1 MDNLVLSNIRQ
12 RPTRTLIS
20 TSGVA
25 LGVILIILNTGLA
38 RGLLNDRIRREQGV
52 GAEIQFFRMGGG
64 GTLSA
69 SNAMPLDVRYADRL
83 KKIPGVKMLSP
94 FGHYLQTG
102 NTGLGFEMVDAIDL
116 DTYSGISG
124 MGIVEGRA
132 FQSDDEVIIDRFKA
146 QRSKLGVGS
155 PIQVFGKTL
164 RVSGIYGPEI
174 GSRIKMS
181 LGALQR
187 ALSQENKC
195 LGILIKVD
203 DGVAPEE
210 VARRINAELPG
221 NKVVLTSDI
230 GANFS
235 GQIPGVKG
243 FVRAVMG
250 LSMVVSSL
258 VILLAMYTT
267 ITERT
272 REIGILKS
280 LGASKTYIIGVI
292 EKEAIAISLIGIV
305 AGLVVALIAG
315 FGIEQAT
322 TLKLEF
328 HWTWILTAALIGL
341 SAGAVGALYPAVRAA
356 NQDAVK
362 ALSYE

>member
-38 RGLLNDRIRREQGV
+38 RGILNDRIKREQGV
-52 GAEIQFFRMGGG
+52 GAEIQFWRMGAQS
-64 GTLSA
+64 LST
-69 SNAMPLDVRYADRL
+69 SNAMPLDLRYAERL
-83 KKIPGVKMLSP
+83 KKIPGVRMVSP
-94 FGHYLQTG
+94 IGHYVQSG
-102 NTGLGFEMVDAIDL
+102 NTGLGFEMVDAIEF
-116 DTYSGISG
+116 DTYSAISNLR
-124 MGIVEGRA
+124 IVEGRA
-132 FQSDDEVIIDRFKA
+132 FQSDDEVIVDEFKA
-146 QRSKLGVGS
+146 RRLNMGVGS
-155 PIQVFGKTL
+155 AIQVFGKTL
-164 RVSGIYGPEI
+164 RVAGIFSPEI
-174 GSRIKMS
+174 GSRTKMS

-195 LGILIKVD
+195 LAILVKVD

-210 VARRINAELPG
+210 VARRIDAELP
-221 NKVVLTSDI
+221 NNQVVLTRDI
-230 GANFS
+230 GLNF
-235 GQIPGVKG
+235 GRQVPGFKG
-243 FVRAVMG
+243 FVRAIMG

-280 LGASKTYIIGVI
+280 LGASKTYIISVI
-292 EKEAIAISLIGIV
+292 EKEAVAISLIGVV
-305 AGLVVALIAG
+305 AGLVVALIAA
-315 FGIEQAT
+315 FAIERAT

-328 HWTWILTAALIGL
+328 HWSWILTATLIGL
-341 SAGAVGALYPAVRAA
+341 GAGVIGALYPAVRAA

>member
-20 TSGVA
+20 MAGVA
-25 LGVILIILNTGLA
+25 LGVILVILNTALV
-38 RGLLNDRIRREQGV
+38 RGMLNDRIKREQGV
-52 GAEIQFFRMGGG
+52 GAEIQFWRVGAQS
-64 GTLSA
+64 LST

-83 KKIPGVKMLSP
+83 KKIPGVRMVSP
-94 FGHYLQTG
+94 FGHYVQSG
-102 NTGLGFEMVDAIDL
+102 NTGLGFEMIDGIEL
-116 DTYSGISG
+116 DTYSAISHLR
-124 MGIVEGRA
+124 IVEGRA
-132 FQSDDEVIIDRFKA
+132 FQSDDEVIIDEFKA
-146 QRSKLGVGS
+146 GNGRIGVGDQ
-155 PIQVFGKTL
+155 IRVFGTTMK
-164 RVSGIYGPEI
+164 VAGIYSPQI

-195 LGILIKVD
+195 LAIFVKVD
-203 DGVAPEE
+203 DGIAPEE
-210 VARRINAELPG
+210 VARRINAELP
-221 NKVVLTSDI
+221 NNQVVLTRDI
-230 GANFS
+230 GVNF
-235 GQIPGVKG
+235 GRQVPGIQG

-250 LSMVVSSL
+250 LSMVVSAL

-280 LGASKTYIIGVI
+280 LGASKSYIIGVI
-292 EKEAIAISLIGIV
+292 EKEAIAISLIGV
-305 AGLVVALIAG
+305 AAGLVVALIAA
-315 FGIEQAT
+315 FGIERAT
-322 TLKLEF
+322 TLRLEF
-328 HWTWILTAALIGL
+328 HWTWILAAALIGL
-341 SAGAVGALYPAVRAA
+341 GAGAIGALYPAVRAA